1 MAKLPDPVITNIFTL
16 QRRIIESIDTTTA
29 LEFRLLEQMG
39 ETAETLLELE
49 ELQSIRDRLSAPYT
63 RLHTLLLR
71 AAESQP
77 VPPNDVLNLLYRSIE
92 STEAALAAS
101 NASLQEIQRNWN

>member
-1 MAKLPDPVITNIFTL
+1 MAKLPDPVLTNIFAL

-29 LEFRLLEQMG
+29 LEFRILEQG
-39 ETAETLLELE
+39 ETAETLPELE
-49 ELQSIRDRLSAPYT
+49 ELQSIRERLLSPYS
-63 RLHTLLLR
+63 RLHTLLLK

-77 VPPNDVLNLLYRSIE
+77 AAPNDVLNLLYRSIE
-92 STEAALAAS
+92 TGEATVDAS